1 MADELFLDLDLGTQF
16 GRMRF
21 KTFEEFQA
29 WHAEESRAWD
39 WLIGV
44 MNSDGNLAN
53 AINQGL
59 FGLRNQL
66 QNLINNYNS
75 NPPGYRVEIGNA
87 LKNWITGGRAF
98 TTKMPIGK
106 FILDLAKTS
115 PLAAAWAAA
124 ALTSPPGSMNL
135 SSQSSQSL
143 EGIIRAMLWRSG
155 IKGTAA
161 SEKAA
166 LDELFTQA
174 SNQNA
179 RAASEAEEQSA
190 LIREQHEKGENEL
203 TLFKDSAREALDESR
218 KQFKEVI
225 DAGQT
230 QLDLIS
236 KTYEAQLALQA
247 PVLYWKQKA
256 SKHFLALWCMVA
268 VVLLAMTLGTWG
280 LIEEVKVLLPT
291 IQPGKWPEPWKP
303 GLILISLTMAIWI
316 IRILMKVMLSQLHLH
331 TDADER
337 AVMSNAYLALLKR
350 GKAMQDDDR
359 ELILSVLFRPSATGI
374 VDDGGPATPI
384 EIITRAVQGKEKP

>member
-16 GRMRF
+16 GRLRF

-29 WHAEESRAWD
+29 WNAEESAAWN
-39 WLIGV
+39 WLISV
-44 MNSDGNLAN
+44 MNTDGNLTN
-53 AINQGL
+53 ALSQGQY
-59 FGLRNQL
+59 GLRQQL
-66 QNLINNYNS
+66 QNLINNYHG
-75 NPPGYRVEIGNA
+75 NPNLYRSEIKNA
-87 LKNWITGGRAF
+87 LENWVSGGRAF
-98 TTKMPIGK
+98 SSKMPIGK
-106 FILDLAKTS
+106 FVLELSKTS
-115 PLAAAWAAA
+115 PVSAAWATA
-124 ALTSPPGSMNL
+124 ALTAPPVSLNM
-135 SSQSSQSL
+135 STQSSQSL
-143 EGIIRAMLWRSG
+143 DGIFRAMLWRNG
-155 IKGTAA
+155 LKGTAS

-166 LDELFTQA
+166 LDELFIQA
-174 SNQNA
+174 SNHYSQNA
-179 RAASEAEEQSA
+179 SKAEEQSA
-190 LIREQHEKGENEL
+190 LIQRQHEMGEEEIA
-203 TLFKDSAREALDESR
+203 LFKNSAQAALDDSR
-218 KQFKEVI
+218 QQFN
-225 DAGQT
+225 DAIGVGQA

-256 SKHFLALWCMVA
+256 SKHFTALWCMVG
-268 VVLLAMTLGTWG
+268 VVLVAMVVGTLG
-280 LIEEVKVLLPT
+280 LIQEVKVLLPT
-291 IQPGKWPEPWKP
+291 IQPGKWPEPWKL

-384 EIITRAVQGKEKP
+384 EIITRAVQGKEK